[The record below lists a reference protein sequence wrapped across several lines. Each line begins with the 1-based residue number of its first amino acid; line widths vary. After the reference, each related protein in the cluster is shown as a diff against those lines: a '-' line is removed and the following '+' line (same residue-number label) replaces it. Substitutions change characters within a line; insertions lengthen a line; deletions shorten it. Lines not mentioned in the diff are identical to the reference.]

1 MTMNRLLTTL
11 LWLMLLVTVSGRT
24 VRAQV
29 TEQDSL
35 ALVAL
40 YKATT
45 GAFWQDNT
53 NWLTGPVSTWLGV
66 TVTVDRVTSVSLSHN
81 QLTGGIPPELGNLT
95 NLTRLFLN
103 HNQLTG
109 AIPVELGNLT
119 NLTDLNL
126 QRNQLTG
133 AIPAELGNLTN
144 LTDLDLQRN
153 QLTGMLPQSLINLSK
168 LMTFFF
174 DDTNLCESLD
184 NAFQAW
190 LQGIS
195 SLRRTRLHKRRQRV
209 A

>member
-1 MTMNRLLTTL
+1 MNHLLTTL

-24 VRAQV
+24 VQAQV

-66 TVTVDRVTSVSLSHN
+66 TVTVDRVTSVSLSRN

-95 NLTRLFLN
+95 NLTRLS
-103 HNQLTG
+103 
-109 AIPVELGNLT
+109 LGI
-119 NLTDLNL
+119 
-126 QRNQLTG
+126 NQLTG

-195 SLRRTRLHKRRQRV
+195 SLRRTGCTNVRLCPLEPAV
-209 A
+209 GLSFIP